1 MFQFQVALYFIG
13 IEGFE
18 LGDNPLID
26 GTNKHRLEDALG
38 EVHDPLQGAFYH
50 LFSVTFTFTFNPHIS
65 LSNLRFADI
74 TFTFLFHFCFR
85 CFHPNVQL
93 WHPLRA
99 ALPHRVLHRLL
110 QLRRGLHHQAH
121 ERNHEKGKD
130 CKFNSLV
137 ERANVSPMTKK
148 YF

>member
-1 MFQFQVALYFIG
+1 MFQSQVALYFIG

-50 LFSVTFTFTFNPHIS
+50 LFSLNLIFHI
-65 LSNLRFADI
+65 ADI

-121 ERNHEKGKD
+121 ERNYKKGKD